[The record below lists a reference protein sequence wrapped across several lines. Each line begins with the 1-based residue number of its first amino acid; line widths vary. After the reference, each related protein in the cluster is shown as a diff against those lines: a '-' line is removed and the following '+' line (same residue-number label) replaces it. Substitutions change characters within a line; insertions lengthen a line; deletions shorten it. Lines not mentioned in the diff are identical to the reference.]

1 LIGAVLRWLHG
12 RAARRSGGALMNDIA
27 AIAVIAAA
35 FACFFAL
42 TWALGKL

>member
-1 LIGAVLRWLHG
+1 LIGAVLRWLHAD
-12 RAARRSGGALMNDIA
+12 RGGALMYDLA

-35 FACFFAL
+35 FACFFVL